1 VWQIV
6 MKIHGQVLFVPV
18 ENVIHIPIKNYKTK
32 IIHVGIVRLKK
43 MTKQKLCI
51 EHGKDLKKSRWV
63 LVDPVKCELC
73 KLENAFNSVL
83 NQKEFRDLR
92 P

>member
-1 VWQIV
+1 
-6 MKIHGQVLFVPV
+6 
-18 ENVIHIPIKNYKTK
+18 
-32 IIHVGIVRLKK
+32 